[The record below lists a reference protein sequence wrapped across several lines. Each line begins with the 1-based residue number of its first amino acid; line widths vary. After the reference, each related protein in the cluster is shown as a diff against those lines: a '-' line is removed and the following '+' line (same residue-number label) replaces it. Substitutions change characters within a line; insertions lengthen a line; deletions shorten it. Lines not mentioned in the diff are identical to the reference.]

1 MWNVSPRIACSKSS
15 NVTSSSQPSTS
26 AAAAGGGGSGPTC
39 GLYVVYVTLKMVEL
53 AMPEGRQGLP
63 KLVGTKQILESW
75 RSKRVIGPATMN
87 EVIEGL
93 NGRGVPVN
101 ESSTAPGQVL
111 MSLKGNLCN
120 GGIYPWRKCQN
131 SSHHNKKSCEARTL
145 AFVITFSSYS

>member
-1 MWNVSPRIACSKSS
+1 
-15 NVTSSSQPSTS
+15 
-26 AAAAGGGGSGPTC
+26 
-39 GLYVVYVTLKMVEL
+39 
-53 AMPEGRQGLP
+53 
-63 KLVGTKQILESW
+63 
-75 RSKRVIGPATMN
+75 MN

>member
-63 KLVGTKQILESW
+63 KLVGTKQVLCILLLS
-75 RSKRVIGPATMN
+75 
-87 EVIEGL
+87 
-93 NGRGVPVN
+93 
-101 ESSTAPGQVL
+101 VL
-111 MSLKGNLCN
+111 
-120 GGIYPWRKCQN
+120 
-131 SSHHNKKSCEARTL
+131 
-145 AFVITFSSYS
+145 